1 MKQTTLI
8 LILLLCS
15 LNGYSKNV
23 NTEKI
28 TRISDSIL
36 LSKTDE
42 ILFRYFKISDGSF
55 YRYLK
60 NNDTRIEKF
69 LSKSKIKSDNITEIW
84 VLYSFDFPEIDGINN
99 GVWIKLDKNL
109 NLIENVD
116 LSFIPEFLWNRKPCN
131 FLSVQK
137 AFKKGIEFFKMDGFK
152 IEEPELY
159 YDEKLK
165 IYVYRITNYLT
176 KSKNLLE
183 KECGET
189 EVIVINAFSGEL
201 VKRENGI
208 YGIVIR

>member
-60 NNDTRIEKF
+60 NNNTRTEKF

-84 VLYSFDFPEIDGINN
+84 VLYSFDFPEIEGVNN

-109 NLIENVD
+109 NLIELNAQELIEIEGGKSGGWTWLAEQIID
-116 LSFIPEFLWNRKPCN
+116 HWDEIKSGFRDGWNAYK
-131 FLSVQK
+131 
-137 AFKKGIEFFKMDGFK
+137 
-152 IEEPELY
+152 
-159 YDEKLK
+159 
-165 IYVYRITNYLT
+165 
-176 KSKNLLE
+176 
-183 KECGET
+183 
-189 EVIVINAFSGEL
+189 
-201 VKRENGI
+201 
-208 YGIVIR
+208 